1 MKLRKVISGGQD
13 GADYTALV
21 EAHRLGLET
30 GGTAPKGWRTET
42 GPRPELGTKFGLVE
56 SPYWQYQPR
65 TKQNVKDGQVTLW
78 FGKQSPGYWCTRTA
92 CEKIG
97 RLFHENP
104 DADLIKRVAEQCE
117 IVNFAGNRSTKNPDV
132 VRQVQD
138 AFVVIAEVMRAGTA

>member
-21 EAHRLGLET
+21 EAEKLGIET
-30 GGTAPKGWRTET
+30 GGTAPKGWRTDS
-42 GPRPELGTKFGLVE
+42 GPKPELGTRFGLVE

-65 TKQNVKDGQVTLW
+65 TKQNVKDGGVTLW

-92 CEKIG
+92 CEKVG

-104 DADLIKRVAEQCE
+104 DAEMIRRVVNNYEV
-117 IVNFAGNRSTKNPDV
+117 VNFAGNRDRINPFV
-132 VRQVQD
+132 VGQVEA
-138 AFVVIAEVMRAGTA
+138 AFRVIAEVQRGDG